1 MSKAMAPLL
10 VRSST
15 KICSGRSERRDYPIR
30 FRKASGATHP
40 RAEPLNFSL
49 IDFRFLNSLEQPW
62 HRSRCSSQVKES
74 AASNSPSK
82 KAWSTSSHSEQ
93 GPAVLMLD
101 VGIGG
106 GIMAIRIV

>member
-1 MSKAMAPLL
+1 MA
-10 VRSST
+10 
-15 KICSGRSERRDYPIR
+15 ERV
-30 FRKASGATHP
+30 
-40 RAEPLNFSL
+40 NFSL
-49 IDFRFLNSLEQPW
+49 MDFKFFISPEQPW
-62 HRSRCSSQVKES
+62 HRSRCCSQVNES

-106 GIMAIRIV
+106 GITAIRIM